1 MDIPLYKVWD
11 FYENKW
17 VAPIPE
23 HWCLNQYGRLVECG
37 DECLDELDERRY
49 KVVWWSGKKDKNGE
63 PLYCN
68 DMVRSPL
75 GKLPWYIF
83 VQDGQFMRRAV
94 YDGELIAPIDYSEED
109 LVKVGSLYEHPEM
122 KEFRQLMVKLTPDE
136 VRTKGEELARLQG
149 EIEDLGGIA
158 MELPEVFKHANLM
171 STEDLARTLFYL
183 LGFMSGSDKA
193 TWDRFC
199 DGLKASPYWPEGV
212 Q

>member
-11 FYENKW
+11 SLRREWFDGEAQARYVLDNARSRLELMFFL
-17 VAPIPE
+17 APAGVVLFADGSLGLVDKADGYRWAPLDPE
-23 HWCLNQYGRLVECG
+23 RF
-37 DECLDELDERRY
+37 

-122 KEFRQLMVKLTPDE
+122 GAE
-136 VRTKGEELARLQG
+136 
-149 EIEDLGGIA
+149 
-158 MELPEVFKHANLM
+158 
-171 STEDLARTLFYL
+171 S
-183 LGFMSGSDKA
+183 
-193 TWDRFC
+193 
-199 DGLKASPYWPEGV
+199 
-212 Q
+212 